1 MTTNNTESNTNTK
14 QATNL
19 DKKDTSNS
27 STTCITRSNFP
38 TTNELK
44 AQLYEKHFD
53 TTLNIIFTKIIESN
67 NSRGNSSTIRLLNSD
82 FNNGL
87 PNVPAVGAAPVM
99 PVAVPVPVPVININ
113 IPTNVIIDV
122 KKFLTDKGYAI
133 VDTEDATGVS
143 IGWRLSW

>member
-1 MTTNNTESNTNTK
+1 MTNINTESNTNTK
-14 QATNL
+14 QDTNL
-19 DKKDTSNS
+19 DKKET

-38 TTNELK
+38 TANQLK
-44 AQLYEKHFD
+44 NQLYEKHFD

-87 PNVPAVGAAPVM
+87 PNVPAAPV
-99 PVAVPVPVPVININ
+99 PVAVPVPVININ

-122 KKFLTDKGYAI
+122 KKFLTDKGYTI
-133 VDTEDATGVS
+133 VDTEDAAGVS

>member
-14 QATNL
+14 QAINL

-27 STTCITRSNFP
+27 TTTCITRSNFP
-38 TTNELK
+38 TTSELK

-87 PNVPAVGAAPVM
+87 PNVPAV
-99 PVAVPVPVPVININ
+99 PVAVPVPVININ

-122 KKFLTDKGYAI
+122 KKFLTDKGYTI
-133 VDTEDATGVS
+133 VDTEDAAGVS